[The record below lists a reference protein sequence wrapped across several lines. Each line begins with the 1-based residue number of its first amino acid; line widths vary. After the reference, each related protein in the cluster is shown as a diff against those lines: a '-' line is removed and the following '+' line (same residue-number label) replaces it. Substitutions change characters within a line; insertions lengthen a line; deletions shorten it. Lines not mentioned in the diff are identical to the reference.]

1 MNSFQRAT
9 GYISPRL
16 LLQIAIYLLV
26 TLSAWS
32 LSNPPGSTPDE
43 FFTIGSIW
51 CVNGIDNKHCLE
63 MYPPGT
69 KQQIASALIDLNP
82 SSCVINKADGLESC
96 RYEPGIY
103 VRSTGGYPVWFY
115 KVMNLFVSIPNSLDI
130 LAMRFFSLFLS
141 TTLLVVQLITLN
153 RQKRVALATTFS
165 LTMFPMGFF
174 LLSSIHASG
183 WAITSVANGWLF
195 ILTATDRLNPD
206 KWKRNMAW
214 FGWSACLVLAVT
226 SRYEAILFF
235 LTSNVVAL
243 VATKRLNR
251 YYQLKLL
258 TPIAFLSVFGAFVL
272 FKFNAIAKWLIRF
285 PITPD
290 LGRIEN
296 SQWLTHWFL
305 QTIAIP
311 VEVLGTGL
319 IGQRPL
325 RIPDI
330 VWIVGIGCLGGA
342 LLFSFIKSSA
352 TQLTVFCGSM
362 LMLFF
367 AILSLNGRQE
377 RDFFNLSGR
386 YIFPL
391 VPFIV
396 GLCIYLSKSPVQLMQ
411 IRSLRVLVITLLS
424 VTHAVA
430 LHSVV
435 ETYVDGQSYAFLP
448 ISVGE
453 SGWWWIGLPF
463 GPNFIVLIGALS
475 FAKFLTLIWS
485 TVPTVQIS
493 LNDSVGQ

>member
-16 LLQIAIYLLV
+16 LLQIAISLLI

-51 CVNGIDNKHCLE
+51 CANGVDNKHCLE

-69 KQQIASALIDLNP
+69 KQPIGSALIDLNP
-82 SSCVINKADGLESC
+82 SSCVVNKSDVLESC
-96 RYEPGIY
+96 RYDPGIY

-130 LAMRFFSLFLS
+130 LSMRFFNLFLAS
-141 TTLLVVQLITLN
+141 TLFMVQLLTLN
-153 RQKRVALATTFS
+153 RNKRVVLATTFS
-165 LTMFPMGFF
+165 MTMFPMGFF
-174 LLSSIHASG
+174 LLSSIHPSG

-195 ILTATDRLNPD
+195 ILTATDRLNPY
-206 KWKRNMAW
+206 KWKRYLAW
-214 FGWSACLVLAVT
+214 LSWFACLVLAAA

-235 LTSNVVAL
+235 FISNFITVVA
-243 VATKRLNR
+243 TRRLNR
-251 YYQLKLL
+251 LYNWKVF
-258 TPIAFLSVFGAFVL
+258 TPIAFLSVLGAFAL
-272 FKFNAIAKWLIRF
+272 FKFNEITKWLISF

-290 LGRIEN
+290 YGRIEN
-296 SQWLTHWFL
+296 GQWITHWL
-305 QTIAIP
+305 LHTIAIP
-311 VEVLGTGL
+311 VEALGTGL

-330 VWIVGIGCLGGA
+330 VWIIGIACLGGA
-342 LLFSFIKSSA
+342 LLISFMKSSA
-352 TQLTVFCGSM
+352 TQLTVFCGSL
-362 LMLFF
+362 LMLSFI
-367 AILSLNGRQE
+367 ILSLNGRQE

-396 GLCIYLSKSPVQLMQ
+396 GLCLFLSKSQFQLME
-411 IRSLRVLVITLLS
+411 IRSLRVLVVTLLS
-424 VTHAVA
+424 TTHAVA

-463 GPNFIVLIGALS
+463 GPNFIVLVGALS
-475 FAKFLTLIWS
+475 FAKFLTLIWA

-493 LNDSVGQ
+493 VIKSVEQ